1 MEKKEGTHA
10 CFLLGSPLIN
20 CNTINKESNSQHSK
34 KDRPSLETISSVT
47 GRLRYKTALP
57 RKESRGK
64 TERKRRAK
72 ALWSA
77 SCTCSTWWAK
87 CYVVD
92 WNRVMPEKVKDTEKD
107 EGQQN
112 VRSETLQPAKT
123 V

>member
-20 CNTINKESNSQHSK
+20 SNTVNKESNSQHSK

-64 TERKRRAK
+64 TERKRREEPKHSGLHHAHVLLDGQN
-72 ALWSA
+72 AVLW
-77 SCTCSTWWAK
+77 
-87 CYVVD
+87 
-92 WNRVMPEKVKDTEKD
+92 TET
-107 EGQQN
+107 E
-112 VRSETLQPAKT
+112 
-123 V
+123 